1 MFPFTS
7 IEATR
12 FLVDD
17 HIAELRRS
25 GRTDRNRYRGKGRRH
40 PGRADPDTRAAR

>member
-7 IEATR
+7 FEATK
-12 FLVDD
+12 FLVDE

-25 GRTDRNRYRGKGRRH
+25 GRSNRYLGRGRRH
-40 PGRADPDTRAAR
+40 PGRVDPDTRAAR